1 MRRMLNILYVTNPEA
16 YLAKDGENLVVRVQE
31 KEVFRTPIHYLEGII
46 TFGYMGASPALLG
59 MCVEKGVTVTF
70 LTEFGRHLATVH
82 GSPKGNVLLRRKQY
96 RLADSDEESSR
107 LASMFIIG
115 KIANCR
121 TVLRR
126 FISDYGDRAETE
138 DVDKAC
144 KLLARNAPRLNNR
157 LLLDEVRGIEGES
170 ARIYFSVYDRL
181 IVSQKEHFKMQG
193 RNRRP
198 PLDNVNALLSFLY
211 SLLLH
216 ETRSALE
223 TVGLDP
229 YVGFLHRDRP
239 GRTGLA
245 LDLMEEFR
253 PYIADRLTLS
263 LINRRQLTDSD
274 FIKKESGGIVMKDSA
289 RKVVLDA
296 WQGRKREEITHP
308 FLEEKIPIGL
318 LPYAQALLLSRHL
331 RGDLPKYP
339 PFVWR

>member
-1 MRRMLNILYVTNPEA
+1 
-16 YLAKDGENLVVRVQE
+16 
-31 KEVFRTPIHYLEGII
+31 
-46 TFGYMGASPALLG
+46 
-59 MCVEKGVTVTF
+59 
-70 LTEFGRHLATVH
+70 
-82 GSPKGNVLLRRKQY
+82 
-96 RLADSDEESSR
+96 
-107 LASMFIIG
+107 
-115 KIANCR
+115 
-121 TVLRR
+121 
-126 FISDYGDRAETE
+126 
-138 DVDKAC
+138 
-144 KLLARNAPRLNNR
+144 
-157 LLLDEVRGIEGES
+157 LLDEVRGIEGES
-170 ARIYFSVYDRL
+170 ARVYFSVYDRL

-274 FIKKESGGIVMKDSA
+274 FIKKESGGIIMKDSA
-289 RKVVLDA
+289 RKVVLEA